1 MPTPP
6 PIAEPHE
13 IDQLVPSNPPHD
25 GRSTVP
31 QSAVQ
36 VGPTST
42 QHHDHDD
49 DDGGNGKGEDEVLRG
64 PQGKIDPIPDT
75 RDAVKRSVVEGKG
88 SVQVGHVEEGRKG
101 GEVGETRAEVE
112 VEGEESMID
121 HGEESGSSS
130 ETEMEVQDEVQEEQV
145 GSKLASEEEEDGKT
159 GSAGDGDDNDDEDD
173 DDEDDG
179 DEEDQDS
186 TNYDQEEPTLKYAR
200 LGGATTN
207 LLLKDSASALAVCAK
222 YIAMG
227 TYSGAICVLDRQ
239 GQLVKIFQPHT
250 AMINDLNIDTTSEFI
265 AAASMDG
272 ELLPNHR
279 PFCIE
284 SKLIVPPFVISQGK
298 ISVQSLLSTKETP
311 AEAYSFDLRRPMR
324 CVALEPNFGKRNTRQ
339 LVSGGMAGNLILH
352 EKGWLG
358 YKETTLFSGEGPIWT
373 VAWRANLIAWTS
385 DAGVRIYDTS
395 TSTRITYIPRAVD
408 SPRADLFKSTLHWQD
423 DRTLLIA
430 WADIIKVAVVKTRE
444 TKRSSTAAALGGIVP
459 TPGSKATETYVEVNA
474 ILQVDC
480 MISGIAPY
488 GDSYLIL
495 AYLIEDAYEDE
506 ATEDRDQ
513 QRRKAGQRPELRIIS
528 KDGDELSSDALSLRD
543 YDRFQCRDY
552 SLCRAPPS
560 TSGGGE
566 EERFFVISP
575 QDIVVARPRDE
586 EDHVAWLIEQRLY
599 EQALEAL
606 EVMGNK
612 GVLGE
617 TFDVTEVGRKYLDF
631 LIEEDQYEK
640 AAEACP
646 KILGINAKL
655 WEDFVFLYADRGHIN
670 VGLASRRLQ
679 SRLSLGSN
687 LEFFLSSQ
695 TIIPYVPTHDPQLGR
710 LVYEMILAYY
720 LRHDQ
725 EAFLRTIKV
734 WPCDIYDTNA
744 VLVALQA
751 QLERTSSSK
760 LIMEALAELY
770 ILHRQPGKAVPYF
783 LKLRRREVF
792 DLVVEWNLFTDVM
805 DLALELVEFE
815 EELRGEKEGKG
826 EKEQGGEGEGE
837 GSIHGKAIGLLV
849 NHTHSIPVSKVIA
862 QLQGH
867 RRYLYMY
874 LDALFD
880 EDPHLAFDHSDL
892 QVDLYAEY
900 DPNKLM
906 DFLRASNYYSLERAY
921 DICDKKDLVPEMVFL
936 LGRMGDNKGALNL
949 IIERLGDVQRAIE
962 FAKEQNDHDLW
973 EDLLKYSET
982 KPRFIRGLLENVG
995 PEIDPIRLI
1004 RRIRNGL
1011 EIPGLKPALIKI
1023 LQNFNLQISLMEGCK
1038 TILYSDCRQLALAL
1052 NDGQSN
1058 GFLWT
1063 GTLRLV
1069 CGPYQH
1075 FTDDVWCMLGETT
1088 CKGTGEPIF
1097 PQLSGQ
1103 PAPASI
1109 PFGIHFL
1116 SGETFSSTHAFPSL
1130 DLPRAVTERD
1140 TMVANLLVE
1149 ETEGR
1154 SSLQY
1159 GQTAAAR
1166 AMSQKIRF
1174 LADVKAQR
1182 GREGDRGPTRIAV
1195 RA

>member
-1 MPTPP
+1 MSSSPP
-6 PIAEPHE
+6 PPVAEPHE
-13 IDQLVPSNPPHD
+13 IDQLAPPTDDVPSTTSEASIPA
-25 GRSTVP
+25 G
-31 QSAVQ
+31 AG

-42 QHHDHDD
+42 QPDD
-49 DDGGNGKGEDEVLRG
+49 DDEVSADRDAEEKVLQG
-64 PQGKIDPIPDT
+64 PHGRIDPIPDT
-75 RDAVKRSVVEGKG
+75 RDALKRSVVQGKG
-88 SVQVGHVEEGRKG
+88 SVQLGQDDRDRRQEGDEEGGANREG
-101 GEVGETRAEVE
+101 D

-121 HGEESGSSS
+121 HGDESSS
-130 ETEMEVQDEVQEEQV
+130 NTEEAQEQSEVQEEQV
-145 GSKLASEEEEDGKT
+145 GSKVVSEQGDDDEETD
-159 GSAGDGDDNDDEDD
+159 SAGDDDDDDDDDDEEDEDEDEDD
-173 DDEDDG
+173 DENDE
-179 DEEDQDS
+179 QDS
-186 TNYDQEEPTLKYAR
+186 TTYDEEEPTLKYAR

-222 YIAMG
+222 HIAMG
-227 TYSGAICVLDRQ
+227 TYSGAILVLDHQ
-239 GQLVKIFQPHT
+239 GQLVKIFKPHT
-250 AMINDLNIDTTSEFI
+250 AMINDLNIDTTSEFV

-272 ELLPNHR
+272 ELTMGSAGRASADRYLVW
-279 PFCIE
+279 
-284 SKLIVPPFVISQGK
+284 LAGK
-298 ISVQSLLSTKETP
+298 ISVQSLLSTKEAP

-358 YKETTLFSGEGPIWT
+358 YKETTIFSGEGPIWT
-373 VAWRANLIAWTS
+373 VAWRANFIAWTS

-395 TSTRITYIPRAVD
+395 ASSRITYIPRAVD
-408 SPRADLFKSTLHWQD
+408 SPRADLFKSTLHWQN

-444 TKRSSTAAALGGIVP
+444 TKRSSTAATLGGIVP
-459 TPGSKATETYVEVNA
+459 TPGSKPTEIYVEVNA
-474 ILQVDC
+474 IFQVDC

-495 AYLIEDAYEDE
+495 AYLVEDTYEDE
-506 ATEDRDQ
+506 ATQDRDQ

-560 TSGGGE
+560 TSTTNGTAN

-640 AAEACP
+640 AAEACT

-670 VGLASRRLQ
+670 
-679 SRLSLGSN
+679 
-687 LEFFLSSQ
+687 

-720 LRHDQ
+720 LRHDP
-725 EAFLRTIKV
+725 EALLRTIKT

-751 QLERTSSSK
+751 QLERAPSST
-760 LIMEALAELY
+760 LMEALAELY
-770 ILHRQPGKAVPYF
+770 VLHRQPGKAVPYF
-783 LKLRRREVF
+783 LKLRREVF
-792 DLVVEWNLFTDVM
+792 ELIAEWNLFTDVM

-815 EELRGEKEGKG
+815 EELRGEEEGKEGK
-826 EKEQGGEGEGE
+826 EGEVDGE
-837 GSIHGKAIGLLV
+837 YPRHGKAIELLV
-849 NHTHSIPVSKVIA
+849 NHTHSIPFEWSWRQVSRVIA
-862 QLQGH
+862 QLKGH

-921 DICDKKDLVPEMVFL
+921 NICDKKDLVPEMVFL
-936 LGRMGDNKGALNL
+936 LGRMGDNKRALNL

-1011 EIPGLKPALIKI
+1011 EIPGLKPAVIKI
-1023 LQNFNLQISLMEGCK
+1023 LQDFNLQISLMEGCK

-1063 GTLRLV
+1063 G
-1069 CGPYQH
+1069 
-1075 FTDDVWCMLGETT
+1075 ETT

-1103 PAPASI
+1103 PAPASMR
-1109 PFGIHFL
+1109 FGIHFL

-1140 TMVANLLVE
+1140 MMVANLLVE
-1149 ETEGR
+1149 EVEGR
-1154 SSLQY
+1154 SWGQS
-1159 GQTAAAR
+1159 GQTAEAR
-1166 AMSQKIRF
+1166 AMSHKIRF

-1182 GREGDRGPTRIAV
+1182 GREGDRGPTGITGITAITARV
-1195 RA
+1195 

>member
-1 MPTPP
+1 MPSRPP
-6 PIAEPHE
+6 PPVVEPHE
-13 IDQLVPSNPPHD
+13 IDRLAPPTDDVPSTTPEASVPP
-25 GRSTVP
+25 GG
-31 QSAVQ
+31 AA
-36 VGPTST
+36 GPTST
-42 QHHDHDD
+42 QPDDDVHDD
-49 DDGGNGKGEDEVLRG
+49 EVRADRDAEERVLQG
-64 PQGKIDPIPDT
+64 PQGRIDPIPDT
-75 RDAVKRSVVEGKG
+75 RDALKRSVVQGKG
-88 SVQVGHVEEGRKG
+88 SVQLGQDERDRRQGGDEEGG
-101 GEVGETRAEVE
+101 ANGDGD
-112 VEGEESMID
+112 VEGEESMIG
-121 HGEESGSSS
+121 HGVESSS
-130 ETEMEVQDEVQEEQV
+130 NTEDAQEQSEVQEEQV
-145 GSKLASEEEEDGKT
+145 GSKVVSEQGDDDEGT
-159 GSAGDGDDNDDEDD
+159 GSAGDD
-173 DDEDDG
+173 DDEDD
-179 DEEDQDS
+179 DENDEQDS
-186 TNYDQEEPTLKYAR
+186 TTYDEEEPTLKYAR

-222 YIAMG
+222 YIVGCLDTLAMG
-227 TYSGAICVLDRQ
+227 TYSGAILVLDHQ
-239 GQLVKIFQPHT
+239 GQLVKIFKPHT

-272 ELLPNHR
+272 EFTMGSAGRLSSADPHLVW
-279 PFCIE
+279 
-284 SKLIVPPFVISQGK
+284 LAGK
-298 ISVQSLLSTKETP
+298 ISVQSLRSTKEAP

-339 LVSGGMAGNLILH
+339 LVSGGMAGNVILH

-358 YKETTLFSGEGPIWT
+358 YKETTLFAGEGPIWT
-373 VAWRANLIAWTS
+373 VAWRANFIAWTS

-408 SPRADLFKSTLHWQD
+408 SPRADLFKSTLHWQN

-444 TKRSSTAAALGGIVP
+444 TKRSSTAATLGGIVP
-459 TPGSKATETYVEVNA
+459 TPGSKPTETYVEVNA
-474 ILQVDC
+474 IFQVDC

-495 AYLIEDAYEDE
+495 AYLVEDTYENE
-506 ATEDRDQ
+506 ATQDRDQ

-528 KDGDELSSDALSLRD
+528 KEGDELSSDALSLRD

-560 TSGGGE
+560 TSTTNGVAS

-631 LIEEDQYEK
+631 LVEEGESAGEGERSGVAILMFCADGTDQYEK

-670 VGLASRRLQ
+670 TV
-679 SRLSLGSN
+679 
-687 LEFFLSSQ
+687 
-695 TIIPYVPTHDPQLGR
+695 IPYVPTHDPQLGR

-720 LRHDQ
+720 LRHDP
-725 EAFLRTIKV
+725 EALLQTIKT

-751 QLERTSSSK
+751 QLERTPSST
-760 LIMEALAELY
+760 LMEALAELY
-770 ILHRQPGKAVPYF
+770 VLHRQPGKAVPYF

-792 DLVVEWNLFTDVM
+792 ELIAEWNLFTDVM

-815 EELRGEKEGKG
+815 EELRGEKEGKEG
-826 EKEQGGEGEGE
+826 KEGGEDPR
-837 GSIHGKAIGLLV
+837 HGKAIELLV

-862 QLQGH
+862 QLKRH

-892 QVDLYAEY
+892 QVNLYAEY

-936 LGRMGDNKGALNL
+936 LGRMGDNKRALNL

-1023 LQNFNLQISLMEGCK
+1023 LQDFNLQISLMEGCK

-1063 GTLRLV
+1063 
-1069 CGPYQH
+1069 
-1075 FTDDVWCMLGETT
+1075 GETT

-1130 DLPRAVTERD
+1130 DLPRAVTGRD

-1149 ETEGR
+1149 EVEGR
-1154 SSLQY
+1154 SWVQS
-1159 GQTAAAR
+1159 GQTAEAR
-1166 AMSQKIRF
+1166 AMSHKIRF

-1182 GREGDRGPTRIAV
+1182 GREGDRGPTGITGITA